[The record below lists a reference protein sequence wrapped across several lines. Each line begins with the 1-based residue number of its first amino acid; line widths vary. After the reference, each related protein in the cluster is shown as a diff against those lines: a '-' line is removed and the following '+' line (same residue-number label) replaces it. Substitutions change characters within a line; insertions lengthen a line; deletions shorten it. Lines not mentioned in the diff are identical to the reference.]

1 MPVMMAYPFNGGTP
15 MIDFDWFDDFDWMDL
30 GIAGGLGEE
39 MANEERERRKIE
51 QDDDFDQEDEK

>member
-1 MPVMMAYPFNGGTP
+1 